1 MANDGLYWQRIEG
14 RQDTA
19 TAAAREGSPV
29 TVQVPKTG
37 QQLVLERSFQHSA
50 APGQAQELATVKI
63 TLIADQVYHR
73 AELGVWVAGLAFV
86 LAFRFAVLRLRAWVE
101 VLIVAVFLCSEV
113 MLELFSP
120 VLADGLLKSGC
131 AGLLLVAAC
140 TGAAEVWRRVN
151 GRALAAEVA
160 K

>member
-37 QQLVLERSFQHSA
+37 QQLVLERSFQHSLA
-50 APGQAQELATVKI
+50 GQTQSVATVKI

-73 AELGVWVAGLAFV
+73 AEAGVWVAGLAFV
-86 LAFRFAVLRLRAWVE
+86 LAFRFAVMRLRAWVE
-101 VLIVAVFLCSEV
+101 VAVVAVFLCSEV

-120 VLADGLLKSGC
+120 VLADCLLKSGC
-131 AGLLLVAAC
+131 AGLVLVAAC
-140 TGAAEVWRRVN
+140 TGAAELWRRMN
-151 GRALAAEVA
+151 GRGLAAEVA

>member
-1 MANDGLYWQRIEG
+1 MANDGLYWQRIG
-14 RQDTA
+14 QRQDTA

-50 APGQAQELATVKI
+50 APGQAAEVATVKI
-63 TLIADQVYHR
+63 TLIADQAYQR
-73 AELGVWVAGLAFV
+73 AEAAVWVAGLAFV
-86 LAFRFAVLRLRAWVE
+86 LAFRFAVMRLRAWVE

-131 AGLLLVAAC
+131 TGLLLVALC
-140 TGAAEVWRRVN
+140 TGLAAAWRRVS
-151 GRALAAEVA
+151 GRLEVA